1 MKTSSKI
8 LILCLLLPFLS
19 ISSVVLSI
27 HFGDENIKTTNL
39 LSYFGIIISH
49 VIVFLIALKINI
61 FKLGSNKISFTEV
74 LFSLGV
80 SVVLF
85 FSYYLEFHLFKPLE
99 KPNIEFSTF
108 IYFVFAAPIIEE
120 VFNKKIVFENL
131 LELKLKSSLAILMSA
146 SYFALFHLPDI
157 YITHFLF
164 GLLTTF
170 IYFYKKNLIH
180 TILIHSFYNI
190 SIIVFNLI

>member
-80 SVVLF
+80 SVVL
-85 FSYYLEFHLFKPLE
+85 LFR
-99 KPNIEFSTF
+99 I
-108 IYFVFAAPIIEE
+108 
-120 VFNKKIVFENL
+120 
-131 LELKLKSSLAILMSA
+131 SS
-146 SYFALFHLPDI
+146 F
-157 YITHFLF
+157 
-164 GLLTTF
+164 
-170 IYFYKKNLIH
+170 
-180 TILIHSFYNI
+180 
-190 SIIVFNLI
+190 

>member
-1 MKTSSKI
+1 M
-8 LILCLLLPFLS
+8 
-19 ISSVVLSI
+19 
-27 HFGDENIKTTNL
+27 
-39 LSYFGIIISH
+39 
-49 VIVFLIALKINI
+49 
-61 FKLGSNKISFTEV
+61 
-74 LFSLGV
+74 
-80 SVVLF
+80 
-85 FSYYLEFHLFKPLE
+85 
-99 KPNIEFSTF
+99 
-108 IYFVFAAPIIEE
+108 FAAPIIEE

-170 IYFYKKNLIH
+170 IYFYKKNLIQ